1 MKKLLLLVITA
12 ILISGCVAQE
22 EPAPADDVSDV
33 PTSNVYGDWDDEGS
47 GITFEYPLDWA
58 VYSLEGEGTLFHKD
72 SDVLADWEGEG
83 SLVYRVIYNSEDMEL
98 KDYLDAEYEECMAQE
113 MPEGSAFGPMCGKMD
128 IESWESTEVADYPA
142 YISERR
148 GMPESGETAK
158 DMYVV
163 VENDDYNHFIY
174 IRSVGTG
181 IAMQNNGD
189 FIESVFDTVVETLTI
204 HNSIW

>member
-1 MKKLLLLVITA
+1 MKKLLLLVLSVV
-12 ILISGCVAQE
+12 LISGCVAQE

-47 GITFEYPLDWA
+47 GVTFEFPLDWA
-58 VYSLEGEGTLFHKD
+58 VYSLDGEGTLFHKD
-72 SDVLADWEGEG
+72 ADVLADWEGEG
-83 SLVYRVIYNSEDMEL
+83 SLIYRITYNSEDMEL
-98 KDYLDAEYEECMAQE
+98 KDYLDGLYDECMAVE
-113 MPEGSAFGPMCGKMD
+113 VPEDAAFGPVCGKMD
-128 IESWESTEVADYPA
+128 IENWDSTEVGGYPA

-148 GMPESGETAK
+148 GTPSSGETVK

-163 VENDDYNHFIY
+163 VNNDDFNHFIF

-181 IAMQNNGD
+181 IAMGDNAD

-204 HNSIW
+204 HNGIC